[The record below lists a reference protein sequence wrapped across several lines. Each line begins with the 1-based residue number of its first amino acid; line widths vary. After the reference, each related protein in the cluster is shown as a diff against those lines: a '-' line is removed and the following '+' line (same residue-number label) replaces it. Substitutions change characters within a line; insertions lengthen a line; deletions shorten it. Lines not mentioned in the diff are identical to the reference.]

1 MLDIIEFKGKSHIVM
16 VKHNNTYVMNR
27 NPDGKWAVISLP
39 KGCYM
44 LENMEYTVL
53 EEDEAYSYY
62 KERMASFGYRRFPV
76 SEQ

>member
-1 MLDIIEFKGKSHIVM
+1 MLTTVEFKDKSHIVM

-39 KGCYM
+39 KNCYM

-53 EEDEAYSYY
+53 DEDEAYNYY